1 MAESTF
7 WDESEFEFFGT
18 LEDEDKLLYLYD
30 LLIGEFAYIDIHNEM
45 VADDKEMDALDSL
58 LGHAE
63 SELSNEE
70 DDDSDSWNYE
80 KDRNEIVVSFLTE
93 GDIEKIQMK
102 GPTLDV
108 LLKVSSDMS
117 MNGMLLMNRDIQF
130 DSYEP
135 WGVTLTYILVG
146 SGPPISVN

>member
-58 LGHAE
+58 LGQAG

-93 GDIEKIQMK
+93 GDTEKIQMK

-117 MNGMLLMNRDIQF
+117 MNGMLLMNRDIQI
-130 DSYEP
+130 DSSEP

-146 SGPPISVN
+146 NGPPISVN